1 MAADEGCQHILGV
14 WEAEEEAVS
23 HMAAWGRQEAWCLQR
38 GSLWEGEKHTKLQG
52 RAELQTGTDSW
63 SREPPWEHSLRGQWS
78 RHTLPFP
85 TGDLICSVENLHQH
99 MRNCG
104 GWVWSAEL
112 KIWGLNGNLNTK
124 RLSPSSFSSPCF
136 PTTWQA
142 GTPLTLSWRL
152 KNPFL

>member
-23 HMAAWGRQEAWCLQR
+23 HMAAWGRQEAWCLQM
-38 GSLWEGEKHTKLQG
+38 GSLWEGEKLAKLQG
-52 RAELQTGTDSW
+52 RAKLQMGLT
-63 SREPPWEHSLRGQWS
+63 EPPWEHSPRGHWS
-78 RHTLPFP
+78 RHSLPIL

-112 KIWGLNGNLNTK
+112 KLWGLNGTLDTK
-124 RLSPSSFSSPCF
+124 RLSSRSFSSSCL

-142 GTPLTLSWRL
+142 STPLILSWRL